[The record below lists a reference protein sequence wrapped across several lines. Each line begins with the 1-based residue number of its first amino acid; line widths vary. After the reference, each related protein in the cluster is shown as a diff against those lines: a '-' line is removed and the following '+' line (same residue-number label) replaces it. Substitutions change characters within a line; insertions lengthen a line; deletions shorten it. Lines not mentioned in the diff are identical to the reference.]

1 MKVSADLLKKGAEE
15 ILKYLGETSENAVKI
30 AEILVRADMRG
41 VSTHGTYLLTV
52 ISMRV
57 KGGQLKLPTLP
68 RVISDSGATAV
79 IDGMDG
85 IGMVAGSMAIELAIE
100 KAKQYGVGMV
110 LIRNTNNLGSLACYT
125 QKAAEQGMIAIMS
138 CNAAPAMA
146 PWGGAE
152 KFMGTNPIAISIPA
166 DGVGFTADMATS
178 VVARGKIRK
187 AARNGIDIPDNWA
200 LDINGVPT
208 TDPNKALKGTLL
220 PMGGPKGSALA
231 MAVDIISGLLAGS
244 GYGPLLKSF
253 QVLEGPPRVGA
264 SCIVIDVSRFMAL
277 GKFKELMAE
286 YSNSIKSL
294 KKAEGFS
301 EILMPGEIK
310 YRKEQNSLKDGIEL
324 DPQLISALDE
334 LLVQAGSNI
343 RLGENKG
350 GA

>member
-1 MKVSADLLKKGAEE
+1 MAVPVNILKSGVED
-15 ILKYLGETSENAVKI
+15 ILKYLGEAPENAVKI

-57 KGGQLKLPTLP
+57 KNGQLKLPTIP
-68 RVISDSGATAV
+68 KVISDSGATAV
-79 IDGMDG
+79 MDGMDG

-100 KAKQYGVGMV
+100 KAKQYGVGIV
-110 LIRNTNNLGSLACYT
+110 LICNTNNLGSLACYT
-125 QKAAEQGMIAIMS
+125 QKAAEQGMVAIMS

-166 DGVGFTADMATS
+166 EGVGFTADMATS

-187 AARNGIDIPDNWA
+187 AARQGVDIPDNWA
-200 LDINGVPT
+200 LDANGVPT

-220 PMGGPKGSALA
+220 PVGGPKGSALA
-231 MAVDIISGLLAGS
+231 LTVDIISGLLAGS

-253 QVLEGPPRVGA
+253 HVLEGPTRVGA
-264 SCIVIDVSRFMAL
+264 SCIVIDVSRFMPL
-277 GKFKELMAE
+277 GRFKELMVE
-286 YSNSIKSL
+286 YSDSIKSL
-294 KKAEGFS
+294 KKAEGFG
-301 EILMPGEIK
+301 EILMPGEIE
-310 YRKEQNSLKDGIEL
+310 YGKEQNSLKNGIDL

-334 LLVQAGSNI
+334 ILVQAGSNI
-343 RLGENKG
+343 RLGENNG